1 MAQEQK
7 VDQAQSV
14 WELQWRE
21 RIEAWRRSGQTQQ
34 AFCRTHGLAAGSFS
48 HWKTELVRRDDLR
61 ASARATATAVAAGDD
76 GRERSPEALGWSEV
90 LCPVA
95 SPAEVRDGAGFEV
108 VLPGGWSVKLG
119 PRFEAES
126 LRRLL
131 GVLEERSC

>member
-1 MAQEQK
+1 MAQEPK

-34 AFCRTHGLAAGSFS
+34 EFCRTHGLAAGSFS
-48 HWKTELVRRDDLR
+48 HWKSELVRRDDLR
-61 ASARATATAVAAGDD
+61 ASAHAAATAAAAG
-76 GRERSPEALGWSEV
+76 GAVRERSPEALGWSEV
-90 LCPVA
+90 RW
-95 SPAEVRDGAGFEV
+95 PAAGPDVVRDGAGFEI
-108 VLPGGWSVKLG
+108 VLPGGRSVRLG
-119 PRFEAES
+119 ARFETES

>member
-1 MAQEQK
+1 MAQKQK

-34 AFCRTHGLAAGSFS
+34 EFCRTHGLAAGSFS

-61 ASARATATAVAAGDD
+61 ASVRAASTAAAAGGDCQ
-76 GRERSPEALGWSEV
+76 ERSPEALGWSEV
-90 LCPVA
+90 RWPAA
-95 SPAEVRDGAGFEV
+95 SPDGVQDGGGFEI
-108 VLPGGWSVKLG
+108 VLPRGWSVRLG
-119 PRFEAES
+119 PRFEAEP

-131 GVLEERSC
+131 SVLEERPC